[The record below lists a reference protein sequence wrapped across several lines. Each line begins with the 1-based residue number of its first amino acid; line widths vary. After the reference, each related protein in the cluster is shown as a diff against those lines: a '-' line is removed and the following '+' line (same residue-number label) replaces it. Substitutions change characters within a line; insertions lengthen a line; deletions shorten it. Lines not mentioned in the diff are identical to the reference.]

1 VVLALAL
8 VVPAGVREARGGDVR
23 TVKDRPYPEKFRRRV
38 GDGIARALEHLH
50 EQTQRPLW
58 IHGDDA
64 RFRWSAD
71 VLWAFEREGR
81 GLELQADEEIRARL
95 HGRVPATVGEA
106 SRLIL
111 GLCARPLPDGD
122 PFSKRPPPRPA
133 LAEQDRGAVLRAV
146 RLLLGAQVMRA
157 TLPPGAEKDLP
168 EDVLRGEDR
177 GGWSELETLDEQD
190 PTMADVPGTGNALL
204 ALEAAVHAG
213 APVSPERFLAALEL
227 LLRWQTPSGQATRL
241 HLEVV
246 EGDRRHA
253 WSQMAR
259 SRGWGWTGSRGDK
272 PEGDAT
278 ASGVLG
284 LAVCKGAL

>member
-1 VVLALAL
+1 MRTRPGADPGRVRVGTVCRVGGGHRHARSTATWLGVVLALGL

-111 GLCARPLPDGD
+111 ALCARPLPDGD
-122 PFSKRPPPRPA
+122 PFSKRPPQRPA
-133 LAEQDRGAVLRAV
+133 LAEQDRGVVLRAV
-146 RLLLGAQVMRA
+146 RLLLGAQVMRT
-157 TLPPGAEKDLP
+157 TLPPGAEKDLRRTSCVARI
-168 EDVLRGEDR
+168 E
-177 GGWSELETLDEQD
+177 
-190 PTMADVPGTGNALL
+190 ADGASWKRSTSRTPRWRTCPAPGTRC
-204 ALEAAVHAG
+204 
-213 APVSPERFLAALEL
+213 SP
-227 LLRWQTPSGQATRL
+227 SKRL
-241 HLEVV
+241 
-246 EGDRRHA
+246 
-253 WSQMAR
+253 
-259 SRGWGWTGSRGDK
+259 
-272 PEGDAT
+272 
-278 ASGVLG
+278 
-284 LAVCKGAL
+284 